1 MKKSIVVLLAVIS
14 FAISLSI
21 PFATAFAQKDSLVS
35 SNSSDKISINGFR
48 NPSIGAEY
56 QRGAFSVHAG
66 YYITALEKG
75 VTTQFVKVG
84 VTHWVFPTDKKE
96 VPSSFYISA
105 SYLRGFNNDHKDENA
120 LGMEIGYR
128 YTIIKGLNVRLGV
141 MALASPNQTLKINPT
156 PGISYTFN
164 LN

>member
-1 MKKSIVVLLAVIS
+1 MKNLIVVLLAVIS
-14 FAISLSI
+14 FAISFS
-21 PFATAFAQKDSLVS
+21 TAFAQKDTVVTSHT
-35 SNSSDKISINGFR
+35 SDKISINGFR
-48 NPSIGAEY
+48 NPSIGLEY
-56 QRGAFSVHAG
+56 QRGAFSVHGG

-96 VPSSFYISA
+96 VPSSFYVSA
-105 SYLRGFNNDHKDENA
+105 SYLRGFNNDYKDENA
-120 LGMEIGYR
+120 LGMEVGYR

-141 MALASPNQTLKINPT
+141 IAIASPNQTLKINPT